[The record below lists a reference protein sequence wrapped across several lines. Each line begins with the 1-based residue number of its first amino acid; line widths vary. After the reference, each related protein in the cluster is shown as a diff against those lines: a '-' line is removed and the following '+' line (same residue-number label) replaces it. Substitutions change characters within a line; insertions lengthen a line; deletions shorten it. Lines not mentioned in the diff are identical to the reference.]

1 MTEETNT
8 QKYYFMYKAIFLIAY
23 VILIAITAWGGGGFI
38 TDWIIHS
45 GIEFVKV
52 STFGS
57 MLMGLLGM
65 IGLRWLEY
73 RIDKMFK
80 EHGLG
85 KKSLDLDDE

>member
-1 MTEETNT
+1 MEEETST

-38 TDWIIHS
+38 TDWIIYS

-57 MLMGLLGM
+57 MLMGVLGM
-65 IGLRWLEY
+65 VGLRWLEH

-80 EHGLG
+80 EHGIG
-85 KKSLDLDDE
+85 KKSPVPEDE